1 MIRLNLFNETD
12 DLAPDANA
20 VIIGAFYK
28 KIQSPLPVNT
38 SHIAGEYL
46 KEYLVAAGTT
56 DVITN
61 LDAEISNV
69 FESLMKP
76 FSGLHYKRIQLDNA
90 RRCEEPKMREL
101 IEVF

>member
-12 DLAPDANA
+12 NLAPDANA

-38 SHIAGEYL
+38 SRIAGECL
-46 KEYLVAAGTT
+46 EEYLVAAGTT

-61 LDAEISNV
+61 LDTDICNV
-69 FESLMKP
+69 FELLMKP
-76 FSGLHYKRIQLDNA
+76 FSGLYYKRIQLDNA
-90 RRCEEPKMREL
+90 RRCNEPKISEL
-101 IEVF
+101 IEVL